1 MLKSMLDLKLPI
13 CATIGELQRMDLSFT
28 VDQWDLMQ
36 GIVEVLSPCEQVS
49 TELSSQRYPSLSKL
63 FPLISLMLEGLTN
76 VFDDSPVRYE
86 GLLIFRNRLMRN
98 IKHRFHN
105 LEHTNPD
112 FRAPKWPFVSLAA
125 FTDPRYDTAVY

>member
-1 MLKSMLDLKLPI
+1 M
-13 CATIGELQRMDLSFT
+13 E
-28 VDQWDLMQ
+28 
-36 GIVEVLSPCEQVS
+36 GIFEVLSPCEQVS

-76 VFDDSPVRYE
+76 VFDDNPVRYE

-112 FRAPKWPFVSLAA
+112 FRAPKWPFVSLAT
-125 FTDPRYDTAVY
+125 FTDPRFKGMYHTEVFHVEKQLENLFYGTSHE

>member
-28 VDQWDLMQ
+28 AEQWDLME
-36 GIVEVLSPCEQVS
+36 GIVKVLSPCEQVS
-49 TELSSQRYPSLSKL
+49 RALSSQRYPSLSKL

-76 VFDDSPVRYE
+76 VFDVNPVRYE

-98 IKHRFHN
+98 IKPRFHN
-105 LEHTNPD
+105 LAHTNQD
-112 FRAPKWPFVSLAA
+112 FRAPKWPFVSFAG
-125 FTDPRYDTAVY
+125 FTDPR